1 MGMAEIKAVIDAD
14 THWIGWDD
22 IREVLGNAK
31 AGRRSKYEI
40 AAIESAIYLTVKELK
55 PMTVRQLFY
64 QLVSRKVID
73 KTEAEYKQTVVRLLS
88 NMRRAGQIPFSWI
101 ADGTRWQR
109 KPNTHRNLSS
119 ALDEMH
125 RYYRRQLWAEQ
136 PNYVE
141 IWLEKD
147 ALSGVLYDVTS
158 EYDVP
163 LMVTRGYP
171 SLSFL
176 SNAAEQIAEIGKPT
190 HLFYFGDFDP
200 SGVDIPKKVERD
212 LREFSG
218 DADIAFEVVAVKP
231 WQIDAYGLQTRPTK
245 TTDSRAKNFGSE
257 SVEVDAIH
265 PDQLR
270 TIARNCIEQ
279 LIDPKIL
286 EGTRLVE
293 SAERD
298 SLKEF
303 IAGWGGVYGQ

>member
-31 AGRRSKYEI
+31 AGRRSKYE
-40 AAIESAIYLTVKELK
+40 
-55 PMTVRQLFY
+55 
-64 QLVSRKVID
+64 
-73 KTEAEYKQTVVRLLS
+73 
-88 NMRRAGQIPFSWI
+88 
-101 ADGTRWQR
+101 
-109 KPNTHRNLSS
+109 
-119 ALDEMH
+119 
-125 RYYRRQLWAEQ
+125 
-136 PNYVE
+136 
-141 IWLEKD
+141 
-147 ALSGVLYDVTS
+147 
-158 EYDVP
+158 
-163 LMVTRGYP
+163 
-171 SLSFL
+171 
-176 SNAAEQIAEIGKPT
+176 
-190 HLFYFGDFDP
+190 FGDFDP

-218 DADIAFEVVAVKP
+218 DADITFEVVAVKP

-279 LIDPKIL
+279 LIDAKIL

-303 IAGWGGVYGQ
+303 IAGWGCAYGQ